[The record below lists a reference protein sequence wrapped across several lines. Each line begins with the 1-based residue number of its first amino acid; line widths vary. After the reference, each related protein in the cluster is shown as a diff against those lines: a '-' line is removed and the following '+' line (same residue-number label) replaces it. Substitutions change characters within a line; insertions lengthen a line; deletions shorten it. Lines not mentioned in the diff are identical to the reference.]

1 MLLFTRDERIRA
13 KINDIKIHKTNCKS
27 KNDSCEVIKK
37 KQNSQIRYLRNII
50 DQHIK

>member
-37 KQNSQIRYLRNII
+37 NRTARLDTSEI
-50 DQHIK
+50 